1 MSEPRTNK
9 LVGLGAGVAAAGLAA
24 VGAVAVDRLWRDRQ
38 HAVALG
44 VDEDFTSTPDE
55 TRVVVADDGVPLHV
69 EIDIPQ
75 DWEPSGT
82 TVLLSHGFT
91 LDLRCWV
98 FQRRA
103 LKEAGHRVITWD
115 LRGHGRSGQGDTE
128 SYNIEQLGVDLA
140 HVIDAV
146 APSGDLVLAG
156 HSMGGMTVMALA
168 EADPALFRERVIGV
182 GLISTSAGGLHRITW
197 GLGSLLGGS
206 VTKFGPRALQ
216 YLSPHQGF
224 VDAALRGGR
233 ELQEFFVARGSF
245 GSPVSLSV
253 VRLTADMIFGT
264 PLSVMSAFSHTLEDH
279 DKRAA
284 LTTMSDQEVLVFN
297 GDKDALTS
305 AIHSTE
311 IVDAIPGAEH
321 VFVKDAGHII
331 MLEHA
336 DLLNREL
343 LDLITRAERSRGHG
357 SDLDTADRSGADR
370 RGAPRAGSRHTVTD
384 LSKRRRD
391 RATRPSR
398 GRSRQ
403 QA

>member
-1 MSEPRTNK
+1 MSEPRTNR
-9 LVGLGAGVAAAGLAA
+9 LVGLSAGVAAAGLAA
-24 VGAVAVDRLWRDRQ
+24 VGAIAVDRLWRDRQ
-38 HAVALG
+38 HAMALG
-44 VDEDFTSTPDE
+44 VDEDFTSTPEE

-69 EIDIPQ
+69 EIDIPAG
-75 DWEPSGT
+75 WEPGDT
-82 TVLLSHGFT
+82 TVVLSHGFT

-103 LKEAGHRVITWD
+103 LKAAGHRVITWD
-115 LRGHGRSGQGDTE
+115 LRGHGKSGEGDPE
-128 SYNIEQLGVDLA
+128 SYNIEQLGADLD
-140 HVIDAV
+140 HVLKAV
-146 APSGDLVLAG
+146 APTGDLVLVG

-168 EADPALFRERVIGV
+168 EGDPALFRERVIGV
-182 GLISTSAGGLHRITW
+182 SLISTSAGGLHRITW

-206 VTKFGPRALQ
+206 VTKFGPKALQ
-216 YLSPHQGF
+216 ALSPHQGF
-224 VDAALRGGR
+224 VDSALRGGR
-233 ELQEFFVARGSF
+233 ELQEFFVDRGSF
-245 GSPVSLSV
+245 GSPVSLAV

-284 LTTMSDQEVLVFN
+284 LATMADKEVLVFN

-311 IVDAIPGAEH
+311 IVDAIHGAEH

-331 MLEHA
+331 MLEHP
-336 DLLNREL
+336 DLLNRDL
-343 LDLITRAERSRGHG
+343 LELITRAERSRGTG
-357 SDLDTADRSGADR
+357 DQEQGRLAA
-370 RGAPRAGSRHTVTD
+370 RGGSRHTVTD

-391 RATRPSR
+391 RVTRPTR